1 LTAVVLVTLGLV
13 VAGGIAGA
21 STRAATNE
29 KPTATDVG
37 VSDKEIRIAVVADV
51 DNPFAPGLF
60 QGSVDMVNGVAK
72 TINQQG
78 GIGGRKVVVDFY
90 DSHLNP
96 NDSRNAVIQA
106 CQNDFAMVGSAAL
119 FLTSVDDEVN
129 CKDKNGQNTG
139 LPDIGGIVTGIPQ
152 QCAPVSFPASP
163 PQLVCSTQTQKPQ
176 TYQGQQGAA
185 KWFLK
190 NINKSLKGP
199 NILPSDTK
207 DAYRGDK
214 VQALVNVQA
223 GIKQT
228 QEVTKS
234 GRDPQSAYTSVVQ
247 QIKNDGANF
256 VFDGLAFANM
266 IELQKEAE
274 LQSVD
279 MKSITWQC
287 TTACYDPK
295 YISQGGSTVDG
306 TYMWAAF
313 LPFEEAKYNKTEAT
327 MLKNVGPTKVTGLGL
342 YSYSAGLAFQQV
354 MNDIVS
360 KQGANAV
367 TRANLLAGLKQL
379 TSFDSGGMTGTVDIA
394 TKKTSP
400 CYVLLQVKNSK
411 FVRVWPKKKG
421 TFDCTKSNYATVQD
435 DLISG

>member
-1 LTAVVLVTLGLV
+1 
-13 VAGGIAGA
+13 
-21 STRAATNE
+21 
-29 KPTATDVG
+29 
-37 VSDKEIRIAVVADV
+37 
-51 DNPFAPGLF
+51 
-60 QGSVDMVNGVAK
+60 M
-72 TINQQG
+72 
-78 GIGGRKVVVDFY
+78 
-90 DSHLNP
+90 
-96 NDSRNAVIQA
+96 
-106 CQNDFAMVGSAAL
+106 
-119 FLTSVDDEVN
+119 
-129 CKDKNGQNTG
+129 
-139 LPDIGGIVTGIPQ
+139 
-152 QCAPVSFPASP
+152 
-163 PQLVCSTQTQKPQ
+163 
-176 TYQGQQGAA
+176 
-185 KWFLK
+185 
-190 NINKSLKGP
+190 KS
-199 NILPSDTK
+199 
-207 DAYRGDK
+207 
-214 VQALVNVQA
+214 
-223 GIKQT
+223 
-228 QEVTKS
+228 
-234 GRDPQSAYTSVVQ
+234 
-247 QIKNDGANF
+247 DGANF

-360 KQGANAV
+360 KQGVNAV